1 MRGKNNNR
9 TGEGLS
15 PALFAELSA
24 YIEACLLPAGPS
36 GSASSFVAYSDAPLS
51 ADRAAGRF
59 RRKSAQAGPRPAAF
73 RPQEAQAE
81 EDLSLAA
88 PPAQPATHTEPPS
101 APLPHNAA
109 PAFCGQGFAADAAL
123 PPRLKEAVAGL
134 DESFSEMLLRKIDA
148 SGMTDAQCYKKAN
161 VDRKLFSKIRSD
173 RNYRPGKATA
183 IAFAIALE
191 LPLAEAEDLLKKAGF
206 ALSHSNKF
214 DVIIEFFIKAGNYDI
229 FQINE
234 ALYAFDQPLLGA

>member
-1 MRGKNNNR
+1 MPGNHRNR

-15 PALFAELSA
+15 PALYAEISA
-24 YIEACLLPAGPS
+24 YIEACLPPAGPS
-36 GSASSFVAYSDAPLS
+36 GAARSFITYSAAPSSMNR
-51 ADRAAGRF
+51 ADVRA
-59 RRKSAQAGPRPAAF
+59 RRRSEKSAPRPAAY
-73 RPQEAQAE
+73 RPPEAPLE
-81 EDLSLAA
+81 EKSDVPPEALLPGVEWNLSGARD
-88 PPAQPATHTEPPS
+88 S
-101 APLPHNAA
+101 APAPQADHCLP
-109 PAFCGQGFAADAAL
+109 GSLQ
-123 PPRLKEAVAGL
+123 EAVADL

-161 VDRKLFSKIRSD
+161 VDRRLFSKIRSD
-173 RNYRPGKATA
+173 RNYRPGKTTA

-191 LPLAEAEDLLKKAGF
+191 LPPEETEDLLRKAGF

-214 DVIIEFFIKAGNYDI
+214 DIIIEFFIKAGNYDI